1 VNFFFSKAFIFL
13 LLKII
18 VAAGLLFGLLLY
30 IDADEIAESLAYAD
44 PMLLAAGTGL
54 VVANTGIHF
63 IRWRYLLRLLSK
75 EITNSDVLSSLLIGF
90 SAGFFT
96 PAQVGEVA
104 GRIASHPDIRKSHI
118 IGITIIDKMYIFA
131 ATIITG
137 IPSLAIFTA
146 SYYFEY
152 WHSLYTVII
161 AVGIFA
167 VAVIFLLPE
176 RIQPLFGL
184 LPSRIRDHK
193 LYAMIGIIE
202 EKFHN
207 RQARPVLALSLLL
220 YVIIIVQFFILLNAF
235 EPVSLTDTAIGSMS
249 VYFIKAVILPIS
261 IGDLGVRESASVF
274 FFSKFGVSS
283 AAAFNASMCM
293 FLVNVLLPSIA
304 GAVLILKVKMK

>member
-1 VNFFFSKAFIFL
+1 MNFFISKTFIFL

-30 IDADEIAESLAYAD
+30 IDVDEIAESVAYAD
-44 PMLLAAGTGL
+44 PMLLTAGTLL
-54 VVANTGIHF
+54 VIANTGIHF
-63 IRWRYLLRLLSK
+63 IRWRYLLRLLSNQ
-75 EITNSDVLSSLLIGF
+75 ITNSDVLTSLLVGF

-118 IGITIIDKMYIFA
+118 IGITIIDKMYILA

-137 IPSLAIFTA
+137 IPALAIFTA
-146 SYYFEY
+146 SHYSEY
-152 WHSLYTVII
+152 WNSLYTVMIALAII
-161 AVGIFA
+161 S

-184 LPSRIRDHK
+184 LPSRVRDHK

-220 YVIIIVQFFILLNAF
+220 YGVIVVQFFILLNAF
-235 EPVSLTDTAIGSMS
+235 ESVSLTDTAIGSMS
-249 VYFIKAVILPIS
+249 VYFIKAVVLPIS

-293 FLVNVLLPSIA
+293 FLINVLLPSIA
-304 GAVLILKVKMK
+304 GAALILKVKMK

>member
-1 VNFFFSKAFIFL
+1 MHFTFSKTFIFL

-18 VAAGLLFGLLLY
+18 VAAGLLFGLFLY

-44 PMLLAAGTGL
+44 PLLLSAGTAL

-75 EITNSDVLSSLLIGF
+75 EITNTDVLTSLLVGF

-118 IGITIIDKMYIFA
+118 IGITIIDKMYILA

-137 IPSLAIFTA
+137 IPALAIFTA
-146 SYYFEY
+146 SQYPEN
-152 WHSLYTVII
+152 WHFLFTVVI
-161 AVGIFA
+161 AVCSA
-167 VAVIFLLPE
+167 SVAVLFLLPE
-176 RIQPLFGL
+176 RIQPLFRL
-184 LPSRIRDHK
+184 LPARIRDHK
-193 LYAMIGIIE
+193 LYAMINIIE
-202 EKFHN
+202 ETFHN
-207 RQARPVLALSLLL
+207 RQARPVLALSLML
-220 YVIIIVQFFILLNAF
+220 YGIIIGQFFIFLNAF
-235 EPVSLTDTAIGSMS
+235 ESVSLTATAIGSMS

-304 GAVLILKVKMK
+304 GALLVLKVKMK

>member
-1 VNFFFSKAFIFL
+1 MDYLLSKTFIFL

-18 VAAGLLFGLLLY
+18 VAAALLFGLLLY
-30 IDADEIAESLAYAD
+30 IDLDEIAKSLAYAD
-44 PMLLAAGTGL
+44 PVLLTAGTVL
-54 VVANTGIHF
+54 VIANTGLHF

-75 EITNSDVLSSLLIGF
+75 DITNTDVLTSLLVGF

-118 IGITIIDKMYIFA
+118 IGITIIDKMYILA

-137 IPSLAIFTA
+137 IPALAVFTAFYYPDYWNHIFTA
-146 SYYFEY
+146 VV
-152 WHSLYTVII
+152 VICI
-161 AVGIFA
+161 VAVT
-167 VAVIFLLPE
+167 VIFLLPAK
-176 RIQPLFGL
+176 IQPLFKL

-193 LYAMIGIIE
+193 FFAMIGIIE
-202 EKFHN
+202 ETFHN
-207 RQARPVLALSLLL
+207 RQARPVLAFSLLL
-220 YVIIIVQFFILLNAF
+220 YGVIVVQFFILLNAF

-249 VYFIKAVILPIS
+249 VYFIKAVVLPIS

-283 AAAFNASMCM
+283 AAAFNASLCM
-293 FLVNVLLPSIA
+293 FLINVLLPSII
-304 GAVLILKVKMK
+304 GALLILKVKTK